1 MTPALIQQIKAAR
14 RVSVPLV
21 AVTTPDPAA
30 TVKAI
35 ADAAGPEAVVLRWD
49 VVEGLRI
56 VPHQGP
62 TDDPA
67 VRDARE
73 AARALVVG
81 EVDPTVANPV
91 LLLQLARKLPR
102 GAVLFVHLANRL
114 VADPMT
120 IQAVWNLRD
129 EFKRDQRMLV
139 LLGVSCDWP
148 AELAGDVVTLDEPLP
163 DAETLEWI
171 LRKVHGDAGVKP
183 EAAVLARGVE
193 AVQGLPAFQAEQV
206 VAMSLKKSGL
216 DIDALWERKR
226 RQIELTPGLKVQR
239 EQGGESCRFV
249 DIGGVAVVKG
259 FLGRVMAG
267 QARPNA
273 VVFIDEIEKF
283 LAGATGGGADSSGVS
298 QDQLGQLLSYMQ
310 DHGAAG
316 CIFVGPP
323 GAAKSAVAKAA
334 GNEAGIPT
342 IQLDLGAMKGSLVG
356 ASEQNLR
363 AALKVITS
371 VSNGRS
377 LWIATCNAIGD
388 LPPELRRRFTL
399 GTFFFDLPDAEE
411 RIAIWGIWAGRYG
424 LSLHGEKRGRNR
436 SEWVIPD
443 DAGWTGAE
451 IKQCCFTPDHAL
463 LGSDLRW
470 RAAGEFQVGET
481 VLGFDERGPFR
492 TYRAGTIDLISYA
505 TEPVVHVLLES
516 GHSFHV
522 TSDHRFLGRG
532 APNRRRGQADWKRAD
547 ALTTDDYLP
556 RMLRVWQ
563 EDLSKDAGW
572 LAGILDGE
580 GAFSRQKSIT
590 VGQNPGPIL
599 DRIESMLKR
608 LSVGYTRRATNAA
621 RVNRTCQT
629 IRLNGPLANVLE
641 LLGRIRPERLLSRV
655 RFADLGRMEARLG
668 WDRVVSVR
676 PAGKREIIRI
686 TTSTG
691 TFLVDGYPQHN
702 CDIAWRL
709 GCTLKEAAGFVVPVS
724 RSAAEQLERLRRA
737 AEGRFLS
744 ASKPGVYRRD
754 AGGGASGAN
763 GDELATAGGKRRMEL
778 ED

>member
-49 VVEGLRI
+49 VVEGLRT
-56 VPHQGP
+56 VPH
-62 TDDPA
+62 DDQA

-73 AARALVVG
+73 TARAGMVG
-81 EVDPTVANPV
+81 EQGGDPTVANPV

-114 VADPMT
+114 IADPMT

-206 VAMSLKKSGL
+206 AAMSLKKSGL

-451 IKQCCFTPDHAL
+451 IKQCC
-463 LGSDLRW
+463 
-470 RAAGEFQVGET
+470 
-481 VLGFDERGPFR
+481 
-492 TYRAGTIDLISYA
+492 
-505 TEPVVHVLLES
+505 
-516 GHSFHV
+516 
-522 TSDHRFLGRG
+522 
-532 APNRRRGQADWKRAD
+532 
-547 ALTTDDYLP
+547 
-556 RMLRVWQ
+556 
-563 EDLSKDAGW
+563 
-572 LAGILDGE
+572 
-580 GAFSRQKSIT
+580 
-590 VGQNPGPIL
+590 
-599 DRIESMLKR
+599 
-608 LSVGYTRRATNAA
+608 
-621 RVNRTCQT
+621 
-629 IRLNGPLANVLE
+629 
-641 LLGRIRPERLLSRV
+641 
-655 RFADLGRMEARLG
+655 
-668 WDRVVSVR
+668 
-676 PAGKREIIRI
+676 
-686 TTSTG
+686 
-691 TFLVDGYPQHN
+691 
-702 CDIAWRL
+702 DIAYRL

-754 AGGGASGAN
+754 AGATGGN
-763 GDELATAGGKRRMEL
+763 GELATAGGKRRMEL